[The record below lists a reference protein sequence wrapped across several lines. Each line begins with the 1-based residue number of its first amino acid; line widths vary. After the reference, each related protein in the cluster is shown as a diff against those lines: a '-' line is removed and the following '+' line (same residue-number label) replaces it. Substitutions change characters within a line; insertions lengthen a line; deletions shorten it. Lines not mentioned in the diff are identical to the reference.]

1 MSTPSKEATAETDAA
16 AQQRARDER
25 WQISRRGWTVLL
37 SFLIVITVG
46 LVGAFVPVPF
56 VALGPGPTYDT
67 LGSVDNTQI
76 VQVEGAPTYPTS
88 GQLRMTTV
96 SLKREVTLFGA
107 FGLWVSGRYALAPRE
122 EYIKPGQSEEEVQQQ
137 NVKMFQDSQSDAE
150 VAAMRYLKHPVKV
163 MVGEVTS
170 GAPADRIIEPGD
182 RLLKVNGKQVTQ
194 QEDVIAAIEST
205 RPGQAI
211 EVVLQ
216 RGGQDRTVSVTL
228 GKAPDDRVQGY
239 MGIRGVDR
247 ADVPFKTTIHLQ
259 DVGGPSAGL
268 IFSLAIVDRLTP
280 DDLAG
285 GQPIAGTGEIDV
297 KGNVGPIGG
306 IAFKIVKAAEDGAKT
321 FLVPAAN
328 CAEAKA
334 DPPPGLQLIKVENL
348 AGAVKALEDRKAG
361 RPVPSC

>member
-1 MSTPSKEATAETDAA
+1 M
-16 AQQRARDER
+16 
-25 WQISRRGWTVLL
+25 SRRGWTVLL

-67 LGSVDNTQI
+67 LGAVDKTQI
-76 VQVEGAPTYPTS
+76 VQVDGAETFPTT

-96 SLKREVTLFGA
+96 SLKREVTLFSA

-122 EYIKPGQSEEEVQQQ
+122 EYIKPGQTEEDVQQQ

-150 VAAMRYLKHPVKV
+150 TAAMRHLKKPMKV
-163 MVGEVTS
+163 VVAEVTS
-170 GAPADRIIEPGD
+170 GAPADKIIEPGD
-182 RLLKVNGKQVTQ
+182 RLLTVNGRAIGQQDDVVT
-194 QEDVIAAIEST
+194 AIENT

-211 EVVLQ
+211 QIALQ
-216 RGGQDRTVSVTL
+216 RGGQDKSVSVTL
-228 GKAPDDRVQGY
+228 GKAPDDRVQGF
-239 MGIRGVDR
+239 MGIKGIDR
-247 ADVPFKTTIHLQ
+247 PDVPFKTTIHLQ

-268 IFSLAIVDRLTP
+268 IFSLAIVDRLTR

-306 IAFKIVKAAEDGAKT
+306 IGFKLVAAAEDGAKT

-334 DPPPGLQLIKVENL
+334 DPPAGLQLIKVETL
-348 AGAVKALEDRKAG
+348 DGAVKALEDRKAG

>member
-1 MSTPSKEATAETDAA
+1 MSTPSKEATPETDAA
-16 AQQRARDER
+16 AEKRARDER

-37 SFLIVITVG
+37 SFLIVITLG

-67 LGSVDNTQI
+67 LGAVENTQI
-76 VQVEGAPTYPTS
+76 VQVDGTQTYPTS

-96 SLKREVTLFGA
+96 SLKREVTLFSA

-122 EYIKPGQSEEEVQQQ
+122 EYIKPGQTEDEVQQQ
-137 NVKMFQDSQSDAE
+137 NVKLFQDSQSDAE
-150 VAAMRYLKHPVKV
+150 VAAMRFLNHPVKV
-163 MVGEVTS
+163 VVSEVTA
-170 GAPADRIIEPGD
+170 GAPADRVIEPGD
-182 RLLKVNGKQVTQ
+182 RLLRVNGKQIVQ
-194 QEDVIAAIEST
+194 QEDVVAAVEPT
-205 RPGQAI
+205 KPGQTI

-216 RGGQDRTVSVTL
+216 RNGQDRTVSVTL
-228 GKAPDDRVQGY
+228 GSAPDRQQGY

-268 IFSLAIVDRLTP
+268 IFSLAIIDRLTP

-306 IAFKIVKAAEDGAKT
+306 IGFKLVAAAEDGAKT

-334 DPPPGLQLIKVENL
+334 DPPAGLQLIKVDNL

-361 RPVPSC
+361 RPVPGC

>member
-1 MSTPSKEATAETDAA
+1 MSTPSKEATPETDSA
-16 AQQRARDER
+16 AQTRTRDER

-37 SFLIVITVG
+37 SFLIVITLG

-67 LGSVDNTQI
+67 LGAVDNTQI
-76 VQVEGAPTYPTS
+76 VQVEGAQTYPTT

-96 SLKREVTLFGA
+96 SLKREVTLFSA

-122 EYIKPGQSEEEVQQQ
+122 EYIKPGQTEDEVQQQ

-150 VAAMRYLKHPVKV
+150 VAAMRFLNHPVKV
-163 MVGEVTS
+163 VVSEVTS

-182 RLLKVNGKQVTQ
+182 RLLRVNGKQIAQ
-194 QEDVIAAIEST
+194 QDDVVAAVENT

-216 RGGQDRTVSVTL
+216 RNGQERTVSVTL
-228 GKAPDDRVQGY
+228 GSSPDRQQGY

-268 IFSLAIVDRLTP
+268 IFSLAIIDRLTP
-280 DDLAG
+280 ADLAG

-306 IAFKIVKAAEDGAKT
+306 IGFKLVAAAEDGAKT

-334 DPPPGLQLIKVENL
+334 DPPPGLQLIKVDNL

-361 RPVPSC
+361 LPVPGC

>member
-1 MSTPSKEATAETDAA
+1 M
-16 AQQRARDER
+16 
-25 WQISRRGWTVLL
+25 SRRGWTVLL
-37 SFLIVITVG
+37 SFLIVITLG

-67 LGSVDNTQI
+67 LGAVNKTQI
-76 VQVEGAPTYPTS
+76 VQVDGAQTYETT

-96 SLKREVTLFGA
+96 SLKREVTLFSA

-122 EYIKPGQSEEEVQQQ
+122 EYIKPGQTEEDVQQQ

-150 VAAMRYLKHPVKV
+150 TAAMRHLKKPMKV
-163 MVGEVTS
+163 VVAEVTS
-170 GAPADRIIEPGD
+170 GAPADKVIEPGD
-182 RLLKVNGKQVTQ
+182 RLLNVNGRAITQ
-194 QEDVIAAIEST
+194 QDDVIAAIENT
-205 RPGQAI
+205 RPGQPIQVA
-211 EVVLQ
+211 LQ
-216 RGGQDRTVSVTL
+216 RGGQDKTVSVTL
-228 GKAPDDRVQGY
+228 GKAPDDRVQGF
-239 MGIRGVDR
+239 MGIKGIDR
-247 ADVPFKTTIHLQ
+247 PDVPFKTTIHLQ

-285 GQPIAGTGEIDV
+285 GQPVAGTGEIDV

-306 IAFKIVKAAEDGAKT
+306 IGFKLVAAAEDGAKT

-334 DPPPGLQLIKVENL
+334 DPPPGLQLIKVETL
-348 AGAVKALEDRKAG
+348 DGAVKALEDRKAG
-361 RPVPSC
+361 RPVPGC